1 MDSFTEDF
9 STKVEELNT
18 NLEKFL
24 EKSNNAAGSRA
35 RKNAQEMKKM
45 LQELRVSILTKQKD
59 NKSKKKSGATE
70 TEAVTETTNNDNSN
84 SDED

>member
-1 MDSFTEDF
+1 MESFNEKF

-18 NLEKFL
+18 NLKKFL
-24 EKSNNAAGSRA
+24 EKNNSAAGSRA

-45 LQELRVSILTKQKD
+45 LQELRVSILAKQKD

-70 TEAVTETTNNDNSN
+70 TEVVSETINNEEL
-84 SDED
+84 DEE